1 MPILTHFFPSA
12 TDDRIEK
19 ISVLLD
25 QVYAVL
31 SANGI
36 AVPTLSP
43 TIYPTDKNLDPLAL
57 DDLLRLAVIALAH
70 LATCDPRIARE
81 LPRKL
86 IQEIRSE
93 LVDCT

>member
-25 QVYAVL
+25 QAYAAL
-31 SANGI
+31 SAKGI
-36 AVPTLSP
+36 AIPTRSS
-43 TIYPTDKNLDPLAL
+43 TIYPTDEKLNPQALA
-57 DDLLRLAVIALAH
+57 DLLRLSVIAVAH
-70 LATCDPRIARE
+70 LTACDPRIARE